1 MNQQEFIAQLER
13 ALRQLPAAEVRDIV
27 AEYQGYFAEAIANGR
42 SEAEF
47 CAALGSPLK
56 LAEEIL
62 AQSAVPALADNQFL
76 GFETDEKSGLS
87 WILHSWRVFKLAPVL
102 FMGLGIIAGGL
113 QLLIEE
119 TTYSAILSPFVGE
132 IIAALIYATAWRFE
146 TKRKIDFGAD
156 DQQFS
161 RVMFRILGLATLLA
175 VSGFLYDA
183 LSDMIVG
190 GPIAMTLVE
199 VPNAAEA
206 WFGIIWMGTVGTL
219 LWFTSVLIVLQNQS
233 IWSAI
238 QLSVKAV
245 LRYWRQ
251 ILANF
256 CWLFLIVIALVVLS
270 WMFVKMAEA
279 ITNVKLPA
287 EIWEAEFYRVTLV
300 SWGTAILFLL
310 PYSAWAAVFRDG
322 SMRTEVCQS

>member
-13 ALRQLPAAEVRDIV
+13 ALRLLPAAEVRDIV
-27 AEYQGYFAEAIANGR
+27 ADYQGYFAEAIANGR

-47 CAALGSPLK
+47 CAALGSPLT

-62 AQSAVPALADNQFL
+62 AQSAVPALTEESFQ

-102 FMGLGIIAGGL
+102 FMGLGVIAGGF
-113 QLLIEE
+113 QLLIGK
-119 TTYSAILSPFVGE
+119 TTYSAILSPFVGQ

-161 RVMFRILGLATLLA
+161 RVVLRFLGLATLLA
-175 VSGFLYDA
+175 VSGFLHDA
-183 LSDMIVG
+183 ISDLIAG
-190 GPIAMTLVE
+190 RPIAMTLVE

-233 IWSAI
+233 IWRAI

-251 ILANF
+251 ILAIF
-256 CWLFLIVIALVVLS
+256 FWLFLIVIALVVLG
-270 WMFVKMAEA
+270 WMFIKMAEA

-310 PYSAWAAVFRDG
+310 PYSAWAAIFRDG
-322 SMRTEVCQS
+322 SMRTEVRQS